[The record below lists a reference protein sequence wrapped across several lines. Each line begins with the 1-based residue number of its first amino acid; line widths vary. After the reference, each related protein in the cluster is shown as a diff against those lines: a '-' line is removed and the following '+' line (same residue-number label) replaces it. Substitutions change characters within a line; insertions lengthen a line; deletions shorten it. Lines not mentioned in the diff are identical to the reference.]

1 MAVTVTTAA
10 HCDTANTA
18 TSADTVITAPAGAGG
33 GTVYPTD
40 DMAYSVDMGRPEQRH
55 GAWETAQAPRTR
67 EQQERQRRDSG

>member
-18 TSADTVITAPAGAGG
+18 TSARTVPTAPAGAGG

-40 DMAYSVDMGRPEQRH
+40 DAYSVDMGRPEQRH

-67 EQQERQRRDSG
+67 EQQESQRRYSG